1 MRTMTPTLIYM
12 VFSSLSGSGMGVP
25 KDVHMRNGQG
35 SGRVRAGMKRPKAGL
50 RRMCI
55 ALLSGTMS
63 VGAFATPVVAAPAP
77 PTVWLCRPGL
87 PGDPCAPGF
96 SITRYNAHGRVTAVK
111 YVPKKA
117 TKIDCFYVYPTTS
130 DQPGPQANF
139 DVDPE
144 LRSIALYQAARY
156 ASECRVFAPV
166 YRQITISGLFS
177 GAATAAMRET
187 AYQDVRNAWLDY
199 LAHDNAGRGVVFI
212 GHSQGAGVLRRLLS
226 EEVDPSPAARSL
238 LVSAILLGGNVTVK
252 EGQDVGGDFQHI
264 RACRSRNQIGCV
276 IAFSTFG
283 EPVPASSHFGRTS
296 DPGLEVLCTNPASLR
311 GGSGK
316 VTSSQPTEP
325 FAPGSIIGAVLSAVG
340 TPPITATTDWV
351 EYHNAYRAKCSSA
364 GGANVLQVTPLGSFP
379 ALHPV
384 PDPTWGL
391 HLVDAN
397 IALGNLVK
405 LVHGQARRW
414 VHVSAA

>member
-1 MRTMTPTLIYM
+1 
-12 VFSSLSGSGMGVP
+12 
-25 KDVHMRNGQG
+25 MRNGQAC
-35 SGRVRAGMKRPKAGL
+35 GRVRAGIRYPRAGL
-50 RRMCI
+50 RRTCV
-55 ALLSGTMS
+55 ALLAGALL
-63 VGAFATPVVAAPAP
+63 VGVLATPAVATPTR

-87 PGDPCAPGF
+87 PNDPCAPGF

-111 YVPKKA
+111 YVPKKV

-166 YRQITISGLFS
+166 YRQITIAGLFS
-177 GAATAAMRET
+177 GATSAMRET
-187 AYQDVRNAWLDY
+187 AYQDVRSAWLDY
-199 LAHDNAGRGVVFI
+199 LAHDNSGRGVVFI
-212 GHSQGAGVLRRLLS
+212 GHSQGTGVLRRLLS
-226 EEVDPSPAARSL
+226 EEVDPSPAARRL

-252 EGQDVGGDFQHI
+252 KGQDVGGDFQHI

-283 EPVPASSHFGRTS
+283 EPVPASSSFGRTS

-316 VTSSQPTEP
+316 VTSSRPTEP
-325 FAPGSIIGAVLSAVG
+325 FAPGSIIGAVLDAVG

-351 EYHNAYRAKCSSA
+351 EYRNAYRAKCSSA
-364 GGANVLQVTPLGSFP
+364 GGANVLQITPLGGFP
-379 ALHPV
+379 TLHPV

-405 LVHGQARRW
+405 LVHRQAHHW
-414 VHVSAA
+414 VHKHR